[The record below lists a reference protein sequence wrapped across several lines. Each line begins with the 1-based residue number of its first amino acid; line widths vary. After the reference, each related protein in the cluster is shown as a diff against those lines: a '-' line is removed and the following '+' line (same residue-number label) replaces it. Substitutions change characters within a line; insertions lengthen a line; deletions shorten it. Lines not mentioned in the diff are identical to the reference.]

1 MFNIELKFT
10 IDCLRFWFN
19 RKKKV
24 LELDEDEKDEF
35 SKSNK
40 PKTCCVCDFPV
51 ESRAQNG
58 QFELVCK
65 AEYLFL
71 ENVFEAR
78 DLHRMN
84 ISNYKYRRGKSQKS

>member
-1 MFNIELKFT
+1 MIQLQNAALAAENRLRKTALADMFNIELKFT

-40 PKTCCVCDFPV
+40 PKTCCICDFPM

-58 QFELVCK
+58 
-65 AEYLFL
+65 
-71 ENVFEAR
+71 
-78 DLHRMN
+78 
-84 ISNYKYRRGKSQKS
+84 